1 MDAVPVKATEI
12 AKQIYGITYQRY
24 MQLANEG
31 AVPKPIK
38 GYVDFVLATKA
49 FCEYQQQLIKGR
61 GGSGREAEELRKLKA
76 QADRE
81 EMKAAKERGDLIER
95 PMVADEFTRRVYT
108 LKTDLLA
115 LPRRLTRWPEAKG
128 IVDKAL
134 RQMMKNY
141 SKPTGVLKDAKTA

>member
-1 MDAVPVKATEI
+1 
-12 AKQIYGITYQRY
+12 
-24 MQLANEG
+24 
-31 AVPKPIK
+31 
-38 GYVDFVLATKA
+38 
-49 FCEYQQQLIKGR
+49 
-61 GGSGREAEELRKLKA
+61 
-76 QADRE
+76 
-81 EMKAAKERGDLIER
+81 
-95 PMVADEFTRRVYT
+95 MVADEFTRRVYT